1 MKAAVPSDDC
11 LPSCCFR
18 GRIPW
23 RRELAFFFFFCLALQ
38 DGEEKSTHRDGKQI
52 LKPSPGQA
60 TQAPHLGGGA
70 CARTSVCRHVRLCVP
85 EHCRKITLPLPPV
98 CVRTPLILNFVQEP
112 FKRGN
117 GLGRSAVFSPLSVI
131 LRYLIGIQGEEGADR
146 EPWDQGWGRGGGEGG
161 F

>member
-1 MKAAVPSDDC
+1 METGV
-11 LPSCCFR
+11 
-18 GRIPW
+18 G
-23 RRELAFFFFFCLALQ
+23 FFFFFCLALQ

-85 EHCRKITLPLPPV
+85 EHCRKNHAPPAASL
-98 CVRTPLILNFVQEP
+98 CAHSPRFKLRAGAVQE
-112 FKRGN
+112 GN

-131 LRYLIGIQGEEGADR
+131 LRYLIGIRREEGADR
-146 EPWDQGWGRGGGEGG
+146 EPWDQGWGMGGGEGG